1 MSETQNECEKI
12 KITRD
17 LLDSGRSSRG
27 AWSKA
32 QVVALGVAYP
42 PKHGWPKRLIG
53 TFVDAVKVRK
63 FLSLKDEHLPAS
75 KRRPILSSC
84 EPIQR
89 EEEPSILHVPRK
101 EKPLR
106 EESLADGFVVVKTQA
121 GLMCEAVLR
130 TIYPMRELFTRAQI
144 QDAGYFIK
152 RIGYD
157 KTCQIA
163 DWAARK
169 ASIKDGRYRMWM
181 SVCRKEIAA
190 RTQNP
195 EASHDPT
202 PT

>member
-1 MSETQNECEKI
+1 MAELQNECKQI

-32 QVVALGVAYP
+32 QVVALGLAYP
-42 PKHGWPKRLIG
+42 PKHGWPKRLVG
-53 TFVDAVKVRK
+53 EFLDESKVLE
-63 FLSLKDEHLPAS
+63 FLSLKDAHLPAS
-75 KRRPILSSC
+75 KRKPTISLCASGASEC
-84 EPIQR
+84 PM
-89 EEEPSILHVPRK
+89 PDLPMPLNT
-101 EKPLR
+101 KPLR

-121 GLMCEAVLR
+121 GFMCEAVLR
-130 TIYPMRELFTRAQI
+130 TMYPMRELFTRAQI

-163 DWAARK
+163 DWAKRK
-169 ASIKDGRYRMWM
+169 TSIKDGRYRLWM

-190 RTQNP
+190 RAQNP
-195 EASHDPT
+195 EAA
-202 PT
+202 